1 MTKHAARN
9 SNLEL
14 LRILCMLM
22 IVADHLAGQSGLGVT
37 DTLSHTALSA
47 LPGSGSRIGCS
58 VLVILSA
65 RFLCE
70 QPFRARLDEKINL
83 SD

>member
-1 MTKHAARN
+1 M
-9 SNLEL
+9 
-14 LRILCMLM
+14 
-22 IVADHLAGQSGLGVT
+22 LGVT

-47 LPGSGSRIGCS
+47 LPGSGSRIGGS

-65 RFLCE
+65 WFLSE